1 MWKPA
6 AIALIIAS
14 LMVPVSACSGGK
26 GDEDDGTTDVTDL
39 TEDRAPDSGDPAAD
53 DGTPSDP
60 TPSDDGGGDMD
71 VDEDTVDPTGRLIFF
86 DDFEYAADR
95 DDPSAGD
102 AFLTEGG
109 WSGVKSIQITG
120 SHNGYLYT
128 TDAVPGYE
136 GALPGLDSTRVLV
149 MEAIPGSGGSQ
160 TDFYLQYGEPDGPAD
175 AVPADVWFQ
184 FWIYIAHTD
193 EQPSQVDGRNKFIY
207 PCNDFYPCNSQ
218 LWLVGAGA
226 YTYEPFNESPA
237 GSPSNGDMFLQNSV
251 NVELAEVINE
261 GAEEWDRWKLGQTDI
276 SEHMAANRW
285 TLVKMHIDTS
295 RTEGAYEAWMRPMG
309 GAWIKV
315 VEWVTG
321 TTAGFAWNIA
331 PENLRGHRVIRMP
344 TTIGEAAEDRPR
356 YDAWIYMDD
365 FAMATSD
372 DVLPDYADLP

>member
-1 MWKPA
+1 MWKPV
-6 AIALIIAS
+6 LIAS
-14 LMVPVSACSGGK
+14 IMGLLVIPAGACSDGNGN
-26 GDEDDGTTDVTDL
+26 GDDGTSDGTDPID
-39 TEDRAPDSGDPAAD
+39 DPAPDTSDPAAD
-53 DGTPSDP
+53 DGSPSDP
-60 TPSDDGGGDMD
+60 TPSDDGGGD
-71 VDEDTVDPTGRLIFF
+71 EDPIDPTGRLIFF
-86 DDFEYAADR
+86 DDFEYEAGR
-95 DDPSAGD
+95 DDPAAGD
-102 AFLTEGG
+102 AFITEGG

-128 TDAVPGYE
+128 VDAVPGYE

-160 TDFYLQYGEPDGPAD
+160 TDFYLQYGAPDGPPD
-175 AVPADVWFQ
+175 VVPANVWFQ
-184 FWIYIAHTD
+184 FWIYIAHTT

-218 LWLVGAGA
+218 LWLIGAGA

-237 GSPSNGDMFLQNSV
+237 GSPSNGDMFLQNTV
-251 NVELAEVINE
+251 NVDLAEVINE

-285 TLVKMHIDTS
+285 TLVKIHIDTS
-295 RTEGAYEAWMRPMG
+295 QTEAAYEAWMRPLG

-315 VEWVTG
+315 TEWVTG
-321 TTAGFAWNIA
+321 TTAGFAWNIP
-331 PENLRGHRVIRMP
+331 PENLRGHRVFRMP
-344 TTIGEAAEDRPR
+344 TTIGEAAADRPR

-372 DVLPDYADLP
+372 DALPAYEDLP